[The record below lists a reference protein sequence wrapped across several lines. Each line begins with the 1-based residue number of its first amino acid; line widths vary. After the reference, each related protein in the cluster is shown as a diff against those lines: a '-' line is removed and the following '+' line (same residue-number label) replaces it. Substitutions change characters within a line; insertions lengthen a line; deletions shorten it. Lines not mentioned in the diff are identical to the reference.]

1 MVGVIGSRGSTVV
14 YGGESRPGQPA
25 QARALTSGSRADRGH
40 IEASPLQDRDILS
53 RAVTSV
59 ALLGHRVPG
68 LADAVHDASW
78 KRHHFATPGFWRGA
92 PDIRGSRRGRWLAD
106 IAVTDLSR
114 LSEATSSMEHR
125 PQGSQPGAAQ
135 SGNCHCALSGY
146 GTVVEVHRPVPG
158 ICRDL
163 PSRYRAAGMA
173 GTSPAM
179 TMRGHGAQPKK
190 ESLGPV
196 YPGGPLYPG
205 GPVLPGWASSTHHV
219 PGPAG

>member
-14 YGGESRPGQPA
+14 DGGESRPGQPA
-25 QARALTSGSRADRGH
+25 QARARTSGSRGRQGAD
-40 IEASPLQDRDILS
+40 IEAGPLQDRDILA

-59 ALLGHRVPG
+59 VLLGHRVPA
-68 LADAVHDASW
+68 LADAVLDATW

-92 PDIRGSRRGRWLAD
+92 PDIRGSRRGWWLAD

-125 PQGSQPGAAQ
+125 PRGSQPGAAQ
-135 SGNCHCALSGY
+135 SGNCHCARSGY

-163 PSRYRAAGMA
+163 PSRSRAAGMA

-179 TMRGHGAQPKK
+179 TMRGHGAQPN
-190 ESLGPV
+190 
-196 YPGGPLYPG
+196 
-205 GPVLPGWASSTHHV
+205 
-219 PGPAG
+219 